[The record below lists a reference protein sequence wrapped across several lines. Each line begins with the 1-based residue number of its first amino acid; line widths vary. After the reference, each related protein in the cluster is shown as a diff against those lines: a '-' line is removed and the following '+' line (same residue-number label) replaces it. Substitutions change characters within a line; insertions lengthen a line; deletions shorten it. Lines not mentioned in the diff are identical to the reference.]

1 MQVIPDQRNSRTT
14 ALMLLVIAL
23 LLVYLLVF
31 HWFILRHGEYAEE
44 IGDLRTQ
51 LSRFQVVASQ
61 RDTLQTQLSQ
71 IRNSQKDADLFL
83 EDPE

>member
-1 MQVIPDQRNSRTT
+1 MQVIPDQRNSKTT
-14 ALMLLVIAL
+14 AIMLLVIAL

-51 LSRFQVVASQ
+51 LSRFQTVCA
-61 RDTLQTQLSQ
+61 L
-71 IRNSQKDADLFL
+71 N
-83 EDPE
+83 